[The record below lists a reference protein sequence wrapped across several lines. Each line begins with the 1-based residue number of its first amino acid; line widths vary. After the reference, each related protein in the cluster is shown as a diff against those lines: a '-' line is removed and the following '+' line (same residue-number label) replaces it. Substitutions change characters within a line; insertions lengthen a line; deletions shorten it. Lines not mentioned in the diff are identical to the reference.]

1 MKISLTLL
9 ILFLGSFFSNSLQS
23 QNNWNYISPVPGSK
37 FINPESTIVF
47 RQGEKINKSSIDNPL
62 IKVSG
67 SASGLIEGK
76 LILSKDERTLIF
88 YPNTAFQY
96 KESVTVVLPEGI
108 ETVSGIEMNSVRF
121 SFTTT
126 NENNLPLLRQYYE
139 QEYENEIATRQ
150 ISGQNSYPDLSRKK
164 EKLSGAIEL
173 PADFPTPL
181 IVEYDNPAPG
191 YNFVSPRSW
200 GLQQRFYSIIMDSYG
215 TPIFYR
221 KWPIANNDFKV
232 ISNNRL
238 AVCEFDRKNPLV
250 NKYLVSDSK
259 YDIIDTLTMGN
270 GYLVDQHDLLMD
282 EDGNH
287 FLMAYDPQLVGMDTV
302 VEGGNPN
309 ATVIGFIVQELDAD
323 HNVIFQ
329 WRSWD
334 HFEITDGNFIDYT
347 GAKIDYVHGNAFE
360 VDHDGNL
367 LLCCRGMDEI
377 TKIDRNTGNIIW
389 RFGLHAQKNMF
400 NFTNDTIGFYHQHNI
415 RRLEN
420 GNISLYDNGN
430 YHSPKFSQSLEYA
443 IDEEE
448 LTATL
453 VWNYVNNPPVYGRA
467 TGSSQ
472 RLDNNN
478 TLIGWG
484 LTWPVSVTEVDE
496 TGSKEWELHFPDS
509 VSTYRAFR
517 FDWKTDLFTTNWDT
531 IDFGEYDDYVPWVN
545 IIRLTNTSDREITI
559 TGTSNHFDSYTVP
572 TTMPFTIPVGE
583 YSDIIVSFYPNQ
595 LGQINDILTIYSE
608 SLFADSLP
616 QLIAR
621 QVYLKGSIADNSAPF
636 ASFEPEDGSTDISPD
651 TVITITFNES
661 IVKADGSTIKNSD
674 LIDLIVL
681 KENDES
687 GEGVSFSAT
696 IDLWKKIITVKP
708 DTLIALQTYYVGIPG
723 ESVADKS
730 GNILS
735 ETQAATF
742 TVEEGSGV
750 YEEFISSINVFP
762 NPTSGIVQIE
772 FTAQQADKITVFKLS
787 GEQVSSIHPG
797 NGKKISID
805 LSNESSGIYL
815 LEMGFEGISKTV
827 TLKVIKR

>member
-1 MKISLTLL
+1 MAISA
-9 ILFLGSFFSNSLQS
+9 F
-23 QNNWNYISPVPGSK
+23 
-37 FINPESTIVF
+37 TI
-47 RQGEKINKSSIDNPL
+47 
-62 IKVSG
+62 
-67 SASGLIEGK
+67 
-76 LILSKDERTLIF
+76 T
-88 YPNTAFQY
+88 
-96 KESVTVVLPEGI
+96 
-108 ETVSGIEMNSVRF
+108 
-121 SFTTT
+121 
-126 NENNLPLLRQYYE
+126 
-139 QEYENEIATRQ
+139 
-150 ISGQNSYPDLSRKK
+150 
-164 EKLSGAIEL
+164 
-173 PADFPTPL
+173 
-181 IVEYDNPAPG
+181 
-191 YNFVSPRSW
+191 
-200 GLQQRFYSIIMDSYG
+200 
-215 TPIFYR
+215 
-221 KWPIANNDFKV
+221 
-232 ISNNRL
+232 
-238 AVCEFDRKNPLV
+238 
-250 NKYLVSDSK
+250 
-259 YDIIDTLTMGN
+259 
-270 GYLVDQHDLLMD
+270 
-282 EDGNH
+282 
-287 FLMAYDPQLVGMDTV
+287 
-302 VEGGNPN
+302 
-309 ATVIGFIVQELDAD
+309 
-323 HNVIFQ
+323 
-329 WRSWD
+329 
-334 HFEITDGNFIDYT
+334 
-347 GAKIDYVHGNAFE
+347 
-360 VDHDGNL
+360 
-367 LLCCRGMDEI
+367 
-377 TKIDRNTGNIIW
+377 
-389 RFGLHAQKNMF
+389 
-400 NFTNDTIGFYHQHNI
+400 
-415 RRLEN
+415 
-420 GNISLYDNGN
+420 
-430 YHSPKFSQSLEYA
+430 
-443 IDEEE
+443 DEEE

-708 DTLIALQTYYVGIPG
+708 DTLIALQTYYVGIPD

-772 FTAQQADKITVFKLS
+772 FTAPRADKITVFKLS
-787 GEQVSSIHPG
+787 GEQVLSIHPG

>member
-1 MKISLTLL
+1 MKLFRSVIIVLLVSFLTS
-9 ILFLGSFFSNSLQS
+9 GLQS
-23 QNNWNYISPVPGSK
+23 QNNWNYISPIPGSK
-37 FINPESTIVF
+37 FINPESSIVF
-47 RQGEKINKSSIDNPL
+47 RQGDKIDKSSIDNSL

-67 SASGLIEGK
+67 SVSGLIKGK
-76 LILSKDERTLIF
+76 LILSKDGRTLIF

-96 KESVTVVLPEGI
+96 KEQISIFLKKGVKTVGGL
-108 ETVSGIEMNSVRF
+108 EMNAIRF
-121 SFTTT
+121 SFTIMS
-126 NENNLPLLRQYYE
+126 EDNLPLLRQYYE
-139 QEYENEIATRQ
+139 QEYKQEIATKQ
-150 ISGQNSYPDLSRKK
+150 ISGQNSSPDYSIKK
-164 EKLSGAIEL
+164 EKRNGAIVL
-173 PADFPTPL
+173 PDDFPIPL
-181 IVEYDNPAPG
+181 IAEFDNPAPG
-191 YNFVSPRSW
+191 YTFVSPRSW

-232 ISNNRL
+232 IANNRL
-238 AVCEFDRKNPLV
+238 AFCEFSRQNPAV
-250 NKYLVSDSK
+250 NKYLVLNSK
-259 YDIIDTLTMGN
+259 YDIVDTLTMGN

-282 EDGNH
+282 ENGNH

-309 ATVIGFIVQELDAD
+309 ATVIGYIIQELDAD

-334 HFEITDGNFIDYT
+334 HYEITDGNFIDYT
-347 GAKIDYVHGNAFE
+347 GSKIDYCHGNAFE
-360 VDHDGNL
+360 IDTDGNIMISA
-367 LLCCRGMDEI
+367 RHMDEI

-400 NFTNDTIGFYHQHNI
+400 DFTNDTIGFYHQHDI

-430 YHSPKFSQSLEYA
+430 YHSPKISQSLEYA
-443 IDEEE
+443 INEEE
-448 LTATL
+448 LTAKL

-467 TGSSQ
+467 TGSSR
-472 RLDNNN
+472 RLANNN
-478 TLIGWG
+478 TIIGWG
-484 LTWPVSVTEVDE
+484 LTWPVSITEVDE

-517 FDWKTDLFTTNWDT
+517 FDWETDLFTTNWDT

-545 IIRLTNTSDREITI
+545 IIRLTNTSDLEITI

-572 TTMPFTIPVGE
+572 TVMPFNIPVGE
-583 YSDIIVSFYPNQ
+583 FSDIIVRFYPNQ
-595 LGQINDILTIYSE
+595 LGQINDVLTIYSQ

-621 QVYLKGSIADNSAPF
+621 QVYLKGSTPDDVPPF
-636 ASFEPEDGSTDISPD
+636 ADFKPVDGSTNISPD
-651 TVITITFNES
+651 TIITITFNES
-661 IVKADGSTIKNSD
+661 IVKADGSTIKNPD
-674 LIDLIVL
+674 LIDLVVL
-681 KENDES
+681 KENDEL
-687 GEGVSFSAT
+687 GEAVPFTAN
-696 IDLWKKIITVKP
+696 IDLWKKIIIVKP
-708 DTLIALQTYYVGIPG
+708 DTLIALQSYYVSIPG

-750 YEEFISSINVFP
+750 YEEMVSSIHVFP

-772 FTAQQADKITVFKLS
+772 FTAQQADKINVFKLS
-787 GEQVSSIHPG
+787 GEKVLSMHPG
-797 NGKKISID
+797 NRKKISID
-805 LSNESSGIYL
+805 LSNEPSGVYL
-815 LEMGFEGISKTV
+815 LEMGFEGIAKTV